1 MSWRQKELEKYGHE
15 VAWLAATDAAAAFAS
30 ADSCS
35 SKTRY
40 GLNEATFS
48 SVERLDVETE
58 DAASREWLQ
67 RRVGTDA
74 QLLLVFGQ
82 ADVCSVRAGFFLEH
96 WRDLFCPS
104 RDDVVILPTTDHQWV
119 LFYCHEDEF
128 EFGKCS
134 APPNQGVAADG
145 HLPPFGRSEGRR

>member
-1 MSWRQKELEKYGHE
+1 LEKYGHE
-15 VAWLAATDAAAAFAS
+15 VAWLGATEAAAAFAS
-30 ADSCS
+30 AESYS

-40 GLNEATFS
+40 GLNAATFP
-48 SVERLDVETE
+48 SVERLDIETE

-67 RRVGTDA
+67 QRMGTGA
-74 QLLLVFGQ
+74 QLLLVFGPG
-82 ADVCSVRAGFFLEH
+82 DVCSVRATFFLEH

-104 RDDVVILPTTDHQWV
+104 RDDVVILPTADDQWA

-128 EFGKCS
+128 EFGKRS